1 MVWGGWGVRSILGAG
16 RGKGDKAR
24 MAGSWAVPWAAGG
37 REVGKGRV
45 EGLDEMCVCRLA
57 VAHWAEGGGSR
68 ETGPACPGENADG
81 PGKMGGTERRDPGE
95 AGGSKGGEGQVCG
108 KSNLFWM
115 HHRTPRR
122 GSTGCWPRGPAV
134 RSQTWAS
141 AANEDRKLRVRSRPP
156 RTACRGI

>member
-1 MVWGGWGVRSILGAG
+1 MVWGGWGIRSILGAG

-37 REVGKGRV
+37 REVGKGRA

-95 AGGSKGGEGQVCG
+95 AGGSKGGGRAGLWKEQPFLDAPQDTQERIYWLLAAWAC
-108 KSNLFWM
+108 SQE
-115 HHRTPRR
+115 
-122 GSTGCWPRGPAV
+122 PA
-134 RSQTWAS
+134 
-141 AANEDRKLRVRSRPP
+141 L
-156 RTACRGI
+156 GISSK